1 MVICDFDSVAC
12 WENLRLCFLIRLDY
26 LRENLGGLVVS
37 LCSYIVRCS
46 VIFLGS
52 STNNEEVKVYL
63 VVQTYIV
70 VPISAD
76 C

>member
-12 WENLRLCFLIRLDY
+12 WENLRFCFLIRLYY
-26 LRENLGGLVVS
+26 LRENLGGLIVS
-37 LCSYIVRCS
+37 LCSYIVKCS
-46 VIFLGS
+46 VISLGS
-52 STNNEEVKVYL
+52 STNNEEVNVYL

-70 VPISAD
+70 VLMSAD